1 MSRRGGRW
9 GMNFISAS
17 GPQSHLSMN
26 SLQAAEMTAQELQD
40 RSNDPSKARSSSY
53 PPPPSFA
60 GAPPRAQTSFAP
72 SYNPQRANGGSSRA
86 FSHLG
91 KRRMQDDD
99 DYFNDDEE
107 KDDELEYLPAPGSP
121 AAQGGRGGGETVS
134 PADKAADSDDS
145 DDPLDKFMQGIEEEV
160 DKLKSNDGKKKKDD
174 SKKTKRNV
182 RDDIEQED
190 EMEAYLRFMEENPNV
205 GVFGDEDEI
214 YEYDEE
220 GNVISMEK
228 KTIDPLPPIDHSLI
242 NYTPFSKNFYIQHP
256 DIAALSETGVMDLLK
271 KLNIRLSGIS
281 PPRPV
286 CSFAHLNLDGALM
299 NAIRQAGYTQPMPI
313 QAAAV
318 PAALSGRDI
327 VGIAKTGSGKTV
339 AFLWPMITH
348 IMAQPELKLG
358 DGPIGIVCVPT
369 RELAIQIY
377 TEAKKLAK
385 PYNLNVVC
393 AYGGGSMWE
402 QQKACEVGCEILICT
417 PGRLIDLVKKKA
429 TNLRRVTF
437 LVFDEADKMFNLGFE
452 PQVRSIANHV
462 RPDKQALLFSAT
474 FKSRIERLA
483 RDILTDPVR
492 IVQGEVGEANED
504 ITQIIEIFNK
514 WDEKWD
520 WLTRNMVR
528 FTAEGSVLIFVTR
541 KAHCVEVVEKLKA
554 RDMKVLLLHGDMH
567 QSDRNTVIH
576 KFKHNEAPILVA
588 TDVASRGLDIPS
600 IHTVVN
606 YEVARDIDTHT
617 HRVGRTG
624 RAGVKG
630 TAYTLFVAGRDP
642 ADFAAHLVRH
652 LELAGQAVPP
662 RLLEIARQC
671 VWFAENR
678 AKAAAARAEHPRP
691 GIGFQPRERP
701 LPSRTD
707 FRAGQGTSESASTGS
722 ASSISDLHFPSWQP
736 GCGPATVAASSAH
749 QTDRL
754 AAMKAVFASQYNRR
768 FVSAGVESTKYTH
781 PELLGA
787 TTTTA
792 TTTSDA
798 VGEFRVPQAPPP
810 SGVASALQTKR
821 RRSRWD

>member
-9 GMNFISAS
+9 GMNFISGS
-17 GPQSHLSMN
+17 GPDSHLSLS
-26 SLQAAEMTAQELQD
+26 SLQAAEVTAKELQG
-40 RSNDPSKARSSSY
+40 RSNSSSGPWSSAY
-53 PPPPSFA
+53 APPPAFTS
-60 GAPPRAQTSFAP
+60 GPPVAQTSFAP
-72 SYNPQRANGGSSRA
+72 TYSAHRAGGGPSGTSRA
-86 FSHLG
+86 FTHLG
-91 KRRMQDDD
+91 KRRLQDED
-99 DYFNDDEE
+99 DYFNDEE
-107 KDDELEYLPAPGSP
+107 EPEDELEYQPAPGSP
-121 AAQGGRGGGETVS
+121 AAEGKKPFDNKGAE
-134 PADKAADSDDS
+134 SDDS
-145 DDPLDKFMQGIEEEV
+145 DDPLDAYMQNIEKEV
-160 DKLKSNDGKKKKDD
+160 VQLNSGVKDKKED
-174 SKKTKRNV
+174 SKSKFKKNV

-190 EMEAYLRFMEENPNV
+190 TIESYLRFMEENPNV
-205 GVFGDEDEI
+205 GVIGDEEEI
-214 YEYDEE
+214 YEYDAE
-220 GNVISMEK
+220 GNIVSIEK
-228 KTIDPLPPIDHSLI
+228 KPIDPLSPIDHSLI
-242 NYTPFSKNFYIQHP
+242 NYAPFTKNFYTEHP
-256 DIAALSETGVMDLLK
+256 DISGLSESGVLDLLK

-286 CSFAHLNLDGALM
+286 CSFAHLNLDAPLM
-299 NAIRQAGYTQPMPI
+299 ESIRQSGFTQPMPI

-348 IMAQPELKLG
+348 IMTQPELKVG
-358 DGPIGIVCVPT
+358 DGPIGVICVPT
-369 RELAIQIY
+369 RELALQIY
-377 TEAKKLAK
+377 SEAKKLAK
-385 PYNLNVVC
+385 LYNLSVVC

-402 QQKACEVGCEILICT
+402 QQKACEAGCEILVCT

-462 RPDKQALLFSAT
+462 RPDRQALLFSAT

-504 ITQIIEIFNK
+504 ITQIVEIFNK
-514 WDEKWD
+514 LEEKWD
-520 WLTRNMVR
+520 WLTRHVVR
-528 FTAEGSVLIFVTR
+528 FTSEGSVLIFVTR
-541 KAHCVEVVEKLKA
+541 KAHCVEVADKLKA
-554 RDMKVLLLHGDMH
+554 RDLKVLLLHGDMH
-567 QSDRNTVIH
+567 QSDRNSVIS

-600 IHTVVN
+600 IHNVIN

-652 LELAGQAVPP
+652 LELAGQTVPE
-662 RLLEIARQC
+662 RLFTIARQC
-671 VWFAENR
+671 NWFVENR
-678 AKAAAARAEHPRP
+678 AKAAAARAENPRP

-701 LPSRTD
+701 PPS
-707 FRAGQGTSESASTGS
+707 QSKISLISESSTSNIIAPGS
-722 ASSISDLHFPSWQP
+722 VTSALQHQSQFMTIQNPT
-736 GCGPATVAASSAH
+736 CGPASFAASSAH
-749 QTDRL
+749 QSDRL
-754 AAMKAVFASQYNRR
+754 ATMKAAFASQFNRR
-768 FVSAGVESTKYTH
+768 FVSAGIEKTKYTH
-781 PELLGA
+781 PERLGA
-787 TTTTA
+787 N
-792 TTTSDA
+792 SGDNDQ
-798 VGEFRVPQAPPP
+798 FRMPPP
-810 SGVASALQTKR
+810 PAPSSGNTQSSDSTQPKR